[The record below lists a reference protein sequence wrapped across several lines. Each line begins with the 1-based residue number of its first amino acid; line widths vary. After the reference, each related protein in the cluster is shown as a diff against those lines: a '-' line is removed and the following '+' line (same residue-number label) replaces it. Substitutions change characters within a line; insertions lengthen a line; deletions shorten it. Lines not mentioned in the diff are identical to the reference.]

1 MKKFTLQSLPAKSV
15 TYFILCALVVA
26 AVILLAVLPSYRY
39 IGELDKRIDRTGQ
52 RIEAEKRLLPLY
64 QELVKRSKVDVQR
77 KLPLPDRTSIPR
89 GDVDMMPS
97 IFAGIGVKS
106 GMEVISASPD
116 VMSLS
121 TGQTLVLVNA
131 AIRGNFFNYRK
142 FLVELGKLPYIDRIE
157 EIQIQQKSPEK
168 EYRMKVWLNVS

>member
-1 MKKFTLQSLPAKSV
+1 MKKITLQNLPARSV
-15 TYFILCALVVA
+15 TYFLLCALVVA
-26 AVILLAVLPSYRY
+26 AVVLLAVLPAYRY

-64 QELVKRSKVDVQR
+64 QELLKRSQLEVKRN
-77 KLPLPDRTSIPR
+77 LPLPDRTFIPR
-89 GDVDMMPS
+89 RDVDMMPS

-106 GMEVISASPD
+106 GMEVISANPD
-116 VMSLS
+116 VMTLA
-121 TGQTLVLVNA
+121 TGQTRVLVNA

-142 FLVELGKLPYIDRIE
+142 FLVELGRLPYIDRIE

-168 EYRMKVWLNVS
+168 EYRMKIWLNVS